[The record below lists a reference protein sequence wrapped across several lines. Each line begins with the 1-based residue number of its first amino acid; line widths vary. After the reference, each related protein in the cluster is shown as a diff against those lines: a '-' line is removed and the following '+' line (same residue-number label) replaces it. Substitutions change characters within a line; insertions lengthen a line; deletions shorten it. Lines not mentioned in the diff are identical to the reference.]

1 MRERSVEDGM
11 MRLRA
16 PPFPEDEIESNSSP
30 VSVRLAGKTER
41 SRIPPFPRV
50 VEMEEN
56 LEEVR
61 EREKREEVED
71 DGWVVV

>member
-1 MRERSVEDGM
+1 MSFEAGM

-30 VSVRLAGKTER
+30 VSARLVGKTER
-41 SRIPPFPRV
+41 SRMPPFPRV

-56 LEEVR
+56 LEEVI
-61 EREKREEVED
+61 EREEREMVED
-71 DGWVVV
+71 GV